1 MRLKVTAQAQ
11 KSMKGIHGYIY
22 KKFGRQAANRYKD
35 AFWHTLLSIMDT
47 PTIRQQY
54 RNPKDGRVVYKYILN
69 RKTVILYTLNE
80 DEMIVE
86 AVYDTRTDCQ
96 NP

>member
-1 MRLKVTAQAQ
+1 ML
-11 KSMKGIHGYIY
+11 GIHRYILQ
-22 KKFGRQAANRYKD
+22 KFGRQAANRYKD
-35 AFWHTLLSIMDT
+35 VFRSTLLAIMDT

-80 DEMIVE
+80 EEMIVE
-86 AVYDTRTDCQ
+86 AVYDTRTDWQ